1 MLIQNLFKQKTTN
14 SSQQLNSW
22 IQNEDKNITAK
33 YRHEYKKEGEWYDS
47 SEIWSSKNRS
57 RRGTWNIP
65 RRRHLLYVNIKF
77 TTKILPKVFNLRY
90 TTNAIYS
97 SNILCL
103 PSASIQQKRHL
114 IKYAFLFLFPILY
127 TFDIV
132 VLCIENKW

>member
-1 MLIQNLFKQKTTN
+1 MIQVRFGRQK
-14 SSQQLNSW
+14 
-22 IQNEDKNITAK
+22 IEVD
-33 YRHEYKKEGEWYDS
+33 EGLGISHVDG
-47 SEIWSSKNRS
+47 I
-57 RRGTWNIP
+57 
-65 RRRHLLYVNIKF
+65 LYVNTYFVNIKF

-114 IKYAFLFLFPILY
+114 IKYAFLFLFPIFY

-132 VLCIENKW
+132 VLCIENK

>member
-1 MLIQNLFKQKTTN
+1 MIQVRFGRQK
-14 SSQQLNSW
+14 
-22 IQNEDKNITAK
+22 IEVD
-33 YRHEYKKEGEWYDS
+33 EGLGISHVDG
-47 SEIWSSKNRS
+47 I
-57 RRGTWNIP
+57 
-65 RRRHLLYVNIKF
+65 LYVNIKF

-114 IKYAFLFLFPILY
+114 IKYAFLFLFPIFY

-132 VLCIENKW
+132 VLCIENK